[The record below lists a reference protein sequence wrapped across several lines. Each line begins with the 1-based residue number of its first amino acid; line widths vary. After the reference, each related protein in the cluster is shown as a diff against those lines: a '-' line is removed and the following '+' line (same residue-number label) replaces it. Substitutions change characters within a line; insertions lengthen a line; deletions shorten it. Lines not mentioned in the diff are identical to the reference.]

1 MRCLVVDDD
10 GVARGIMEKYVGRHD
25 ALELVDS
32 CKDGIEAANVLSSEL
47 IEVLFLDVMLPEIDG
62 LSLLRSLSHR
72 PHVVLVSASPEFA
85 VEAFDIEVVDYLLK
99 PVSYA
104 RFLKAVERIMRSV
117 TAEDETVFVKVEGR
131 LVKVDLNK
139 LKWIEAQ
146 GDYVQFHMEGKD
158 LLVSSTMRKLSSTL
172 PVKDFVRV
180 HRSYIVRL
188 DKIEDIED
196 TTIVI
201 DRDVIPIS
209 ASHKEELLSRLT
221 RL

>member
-1 MRCLVVDDD
+1 MRCLVVEDDS
-10 GVARGIMEKYVGRHD
+10 VAREIMERYVERHD
-25 ALELVDS
+25 ALELVAS
-32 CKDGIEAANVLSSEL
+32 CQDGIEAANMLSSES
-47 IEVLFLDVMLPEIDG
+47 IDVLFLDVMLPEIDG
-62 LSLLRSLSHR
+62 LSLLRSMSHR
-72 PHVVLVSASPEFA
+72 PQVVLVSASPEYA

-104 RFLKAVERIMRSV
+104 RFLKAVERITRSV
-117 TAEDETVFVKVEGR
+117 TTEDDTVFVKVEGR
-131 LVKVDLNK
+131 LVKVDLNR

-209 ASHKEELLSRLT
+209 ASYKEELLSRLT